1 MKWAFHWGIYTQM
14 TAIGWGME
22 RLGTRASSGNLKKVI
37 MSYTMMD
44 LKNNKSGLLI
54 TGSSEED
61 FEKQLSEEDVILH
74 QHKEKSA

>member
-1 MKWAFHWGIYTQM
+1 
-14 TAIGWGME
+14 ME
-22 RLGTRASSGNLKKVI
+22 TYERREHKKVQKGI

-44 LKNNKSGLLI
+44 LNNNMSGLFI

>member
-1 MKWAFHWGIYTQM
+1 M

-37 MSYTMMD
+37 MSYAMMD
-44 LKNNKSGLLI
+44 LNNNMSGLFI

>member
-1 MKWAFHWGIYTQM
+1 M

-37 MSYTMMD
+37 MSYAMMD
-44 LKNNKSGLLI
+44 LNNNMSGLLI

>member
-37 MSYTMMD
+37 MSYAMMD
-44 LKNNKSGLLI
+44 LNNNMSGLFI

>member
-1 MKWAFHWGIYTQM
+1 
-14 TAIGWGME
+14 
-22 RLGTRASSGNLKKVI
+22 

-44 LKNNKSGLLI
+44 LNNNNMSGLFI

>member
-1 MKWAFHWGIYTQM
+1 
-14 TAIGWGME
+14 
-22 RLGTRASSGNLKKVI
+22 
-37 MSYTMMD
+37 MSYKMME
-44 LKNNKSGLLI
+44 LNNNNMSGLLI

>member
-37 MSYTMMD
+37 MSYAMMD
-44 LKNNKSGLLI
+44 LNNNMSGLLI

>member
-1 MKWAFHWGIYTQM
+1 MQM

-22 RLGTRASSGNLKKVI
+22 RLGTRASSGNLKKVSRHI
-37 MSYTMMD
+37 STMMD
-44 LKNNKSGLLI
+44 LNNNMSGLFI

>member
-1 MKWAFHWGIYTQM
+1 M